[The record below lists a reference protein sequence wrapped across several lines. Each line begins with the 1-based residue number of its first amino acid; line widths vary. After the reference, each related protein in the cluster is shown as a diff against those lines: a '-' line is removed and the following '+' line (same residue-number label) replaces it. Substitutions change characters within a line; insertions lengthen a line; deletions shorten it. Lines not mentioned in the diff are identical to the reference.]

1 MPTIYEMTVPQ
12 IIARGWSIITDN
24 KTGVATAIRST
35 IPDWMELTWA
45 QQTYYMGKY
54 RFSGRGILEISL
66 SEIRSSTEKDIWYFV
81 RDIIRDQHVTP
92 DGALAGSNDRLRE
105 ILERSRVNLERR
117 GYDDSAL
124 LHIGSDGS
132 AIYTNEAGW
141 GPPLYW
147 PHEFYA
153 ELDDFRTC
161 RWEIGPSWV
170 PEVPGWACPLVTGSS
185 SSYLD
190 H

>member
-1 MPTIYEMTVPQ
+1 MPTIYEMTIPQ
-12 IIARGWSIITDN
+12 MIARGWSIIADD

-35 IPDWMELTWA
+35 IPDWTELTWA

-54 RFSGRGILEISL
+54 RFSGRGVLEISL
-66 SEIRSSTEKDIWYFV
+66 SEIRRTTGKNGWHFD
-81 RDIIRDQHVTP
+81 RDIIRDKHVTP
-92 DGALAGSNDRLRE
+92 NVALAGSNDRLRE
-105 ILERSRVNLERR
+105 ILERSRVNLEHR

-147 PHEFYA
+147 PHELCA
-153 ELDDFRTC
+153 ELDDSRTC

-170 PEVPGWACPLVTGSS
+170 PEAPWWACPPCNGF
-185 SSYLD
+185 
-190 H
+190 

>member
-1 MPTIYEMTVPQ
+1 MPTIYELTIPQ
-12 IIARGWSIITDN
+12 MIARGWSIITDN

-35 IPDWMELTWA
+35 IPDWTELTWA

-54 RFSGRGILEISL
+54 RFSGQGILEISL
-66 SEIRSSTEKDIWYFV
+66 PEIRRTTEKNVSLYD
-81 RDIIRDQHVTP
+81 RDIFSDKYVTP

-117 GYDDSAL
+117 GHDDSAL
-124 LHIGSDGS
+124 LHFGSDGS

-147 PHEFYA
+147 PHELYA

-170 PEVPGWACPLVTGSS
+170 PEAPWWACPPCNGF
-185 SSYLD
+185 
-190 H
+190 